1 MQQRQER
8 ARSSLF
14 RRIFFPY
21 SGGETLT
28 IKQSLRI
35 IIAWALVI
43 PVSMTLLTLVLSLL
57 LGFSP
62 QRIVLLVLITFLSG
76 VMVFGLLSLVV
87 IATNNRAAR
96 LRQERQGRF
105 SQRRQTAAEGEDRGG
120 RYGS

>member
-1 MQQRQER
+1 MQEQREH
-8 ARSSLF
+8 ARYSLF

-21 SGGETLT
+21 SGGEALT

-35 IIAWALVI
+35 IIAWILVV

-62 QRIVLLVLITFLSG
+62 QHIILLALITFLSG
-76 VMVFGLLSLVV
+76 MMVFGLLSLVV
-87 IATNNRAAR
+87 IATNNRAVRLRQEWQAR
-96 LRQERQGRF
+96 LRQR
-105 SQRRQTAAEGEDRGG
+105 SQTAEEDRGG

>member
-1 MQQRQER
+1 MQQQQEHVR
-8 ARSSLF
+8 YSLF

-21 SGGETLT
+21 SGGEALT

-35 IIAWALVI
+35 IIAWALVV

-62 QRIVLLVLITFLSG
+62 QHIVLLVLITFLSG

-87 IATNNRAAR
+87 ISTNNRAAQ
-96 LRQERQGRF
+96 LRQERQARS
-105 SQRRQTAAEGEDRGG
+105 SQRRQTAEEDRGG

>member
-1 MQQRQER
+1 MQQQHEER
-8 ARSSLF
+8 TRYSLF
-14 RRIFFPY
+14 RRVFFPY
-21 SGGETLT
+21 SGGEALT

-35 IIAWALVI
+35 IIAWTLVV

-62 QRIVLLVLITFLSG
+62 QRIVLLVLITFFSG

-96 LRQERQGRF
+96 LRQERLARL
-105 SQRRQTAAEGEDRGG
+105 SQRRRTEDAE
-120 RYGS
+120 S

>member
-1 MQQRQER
+1 MQQQQEHVR
-8 ARSSLF
+8 YSLF

-21 SGGETLT
+21 SGGEALT

-35 IIAWALVI
+35 IIAWTLVV

-62 QRIVLLVLITFLSG
+62 QRIVLLVLITFFSG

-96 LRQERQGRF
+96 LRQERLARL
-105 SQRRQTAAEGEDRGG
+105 SQRRRTEDAE
-120 RYGS
+120 S